1 MKLKI
6 DSDDM
11 PVDLLKKL
19 LVKYKP
25 TRTTFEAERIQGRY
39 RIPLMS
45 SSGRLMD
52 HALCKPENTIKIVI
66 ELENL
71 EDDEMVDIIKMAG
84 VEVDGEFR

>member
-6 DSDDM
+6 DSDEM

-19 LVKYKP
+19 LEKYKP
-25 TRTTFEAERIQGRY
+25 TRTTFEAERMQGCY
-39 RIPLMS
+39 RIPSMA

-52 HALCKPENTIKIVI
+52 HAFRKPENTIKIVI

-84 VEVDGEFR
+84 VEVDG

>member
-6 DSDDM
+6 DSDEM

-19 LVKYKP
+19 LEKYKP
-25 TRTTFEAERIQGRY
+25 TRTTFEAERVQGCY
-39 RIPLMS
+39 RIPSMA

-52 HALCKPENTIKIVI
+52 HAFRKPENTIKIVI

-84 VEVDGEFR
+84 VEVDG

>member
-6 DSDDM
+6 DSDEM

-19 LVKYKP
+19 LEKYKP
-25 TRTTFEAERIQGRY
+25 TRTTFEAERMQGCY
-39 RIPLMS
+39 RIPSMA

-52 HALCKPENTIKIVI
+52 HAFCKPENTIKIVI

-84 VEVDGEFR
+84 VEVDG

>member
-1 MKLKI
+1 MEMKLKI
-6 DSDDM
+6 DSDEM

-25 TRTTFEAERIQGRY
+25 TRTTFEAERIQGCY
-39 RIPLMS
+39 RIPF
-45 SSGRLMD
+45 GRLMD
-52 HALCKPENTIKIVI
+52 HAFRKPENTIKIVI

-84 VEVDGEFR
+84 VEVDG

>member
-6 DSDDM
+6 DSDEM

-39 RIPLMS
+39 CIPLMS

-52 HALCKPENTIKIVI
+52 YGLCKPENRIKIVI

-84 VEVDGEFR
+84 VEVDG

>member
-6 DSDDM
+6 DSDEM

-19 LVKYKP
+19 LEKYKP
-25 TRTTFEAERIQGRY
+25 TRTTFEAERMQGCY
-39 RIPLMS
+39 RIPSMA

-52 HALCKPENTIKIVI
+52 HAFCKPENTIKIVI

-71 EDDEMVDIIKMAG
+71 EDDEMKDIIKMAG
-84 VEVDGEFR
+84 VEVDG

>member
-6 DSDDM
+6 DGDGI
-11 PVDLLKKL
+11 PVGFLKKL
-19 LVKYKP
+19 LGKYKP
-25 TRTTFEAERIQGRY
+25 TRTTFEAERIQGCY

-52 HALCKPENTIKIVI
+52 HAFRKPENTIKIVI

-84 VEVDGEFR
+84 VEVDG

>member
-6 DSDDM
+6 DSDEM

-19 LVKYKP
+19 LEKYKP
-25 TRTTFEAERIQGRY
+25 TRTTFEAERTQGYMPVSRMGGETMG
-39 RIPLMS
+39 PVFV
-45 SSGRLMD
+45 
-52 HALCKPENTIKIVI
+52 KPENTIKIVI

-84 VEVDGEFR
+84 VEVDGRFR